1 MLTIFK
7 SSLFVTVGWVAFA
20 VILVYVLRSTSNI
33 TVYDPFTI
41 LGISP
46 VSMSLDLT

>member
-1 MLTIFK
+1 ML
-7 SSLFVTVGWVAFA
+7 FA
-20 VILVYVLRSTSNI
+20 VVLYFILTSKTII

-46 VSMSLDLT
+46 VRPFYYLYRSK